1 MKEGEIIDIKKIE
14 GEYELKIID
23 NINISLLHLDKN
35 KILDK
40 IKELKIFYHGIYYDI
55 ENIINICH
63 ICIQKNLQFYKRQS
77 SKQILMSAPLERI
90 VIDLTYLPEF
100 LLKISN
106 YKYLLNIAD
115 HFSKYVTSYLI
126 KKKMAKP

>member
-40 IKELKIFYHGIYYDI
+40 IKELKIFHH
-55 ENIINICH
+55 E
-63 ICIQKNLQFYKRQS
+63 
-77 SKQILMSAPLERI
+77 IL
-90 VIDLTYLPEF
+90 
-100 LLKISN
+100 
-106 YKYLLNIAD
+106 
-115 HFSKYVTSYLI
+115 
-126 KKKMAKP
+126 